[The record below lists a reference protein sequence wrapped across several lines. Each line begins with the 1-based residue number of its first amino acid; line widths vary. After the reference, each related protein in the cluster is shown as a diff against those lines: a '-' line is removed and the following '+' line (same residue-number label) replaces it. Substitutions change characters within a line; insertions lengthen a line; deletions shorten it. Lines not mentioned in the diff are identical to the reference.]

1 MAPAPGGGL
10 WIFDRDNRNL
20 WALDRL
26 FNVLGDDAEPDP
38 RDQVFQ
44 PADGSGT
51 HSARP
56 KTFPGGIPL
65 PVLYPVAL
73 AALPDNTVLIL
84 ETDPSQKFS
93 RLYRFRFRQ
102 QLGAPVSIDVVLQL
116 IDADRQAD
124 FRLLGYDMA
133 YVAEQD
139 QGGVTRYDVL
149 YVTAANGDQSYGFKI
164 TLQGDQM
171 SLEALPLY
179 FPMRLFGGKGI
190 VA

>member
-26 FNVLGDDAEPDP
+26 FNVLGDDAEPAP
-38 RDQVFQ
+38 RGEVFQ

-51 HSARP
+51 RAARP

-84 ETDPSQKFS
+84 ETDPSQNFS
-93 RLYRFRFRQ
+93 RIYRFRFRQ
-102 QLGAPVSIDVVLQL
+102 QLGSPVSTDVAL
-116 IDADRQAD
+116 
-124 FRLLGYDMA
+124 
-133 YVAEQD
+133 
-139 QGGVTRYDVL
+139 
-149 YVTAANGDQSYGFKI
+149 
-164 TLQGDQM
+164 TL
-171 SLEALPLY
+171 
-179 FPMRLFGGKGI
+179 
-190 VA
+190 